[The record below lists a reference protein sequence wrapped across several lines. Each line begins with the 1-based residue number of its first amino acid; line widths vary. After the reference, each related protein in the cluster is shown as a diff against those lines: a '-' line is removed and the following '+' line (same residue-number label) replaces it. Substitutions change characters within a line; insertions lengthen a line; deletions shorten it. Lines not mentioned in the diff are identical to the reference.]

1 MIKLKNFIKN
11 YKTKIITD
19 YLKKNHFFLIFNV
32 FTNKTKDFNK
42 KLAVFRLN
50 NLTKIK
56 MLASVKKIIFF
67 NTVKNSIFL
76 ICFKNKKFFF
86 KDLIKFS
93 FLHFSTINFN
103 TKVYLFTI
111 FKNMNS
117 FHYLQNKLLVF
128 KHLLL
133 YLKFSKQ

>member
-1 MIKLKNFIKN
+1 MTKLKNFIKN

-32 FTNKTKDFNK
+32 FTNKTKNFNK
-42 KLAVFRLN
+42 KFAVFRLN

-56 MLASVKKIIFF
+56 MLVSVKKIIFF
-67 NTVKNSIFL
+67 NNVKNSIFL
-76 ICFKNKKFFF
+76 ICFKNIEFF
-86 KDLIKFS
+86 KNLIKLS
-93 FLHFSTINFN
+93 FLHFSVVNFN

-111 FKNMNS
+111 LKNMNS

-128 KHLLL
+128 KHFIL
-133 YLKFSKQ
+133 YLKLSKQ

>member
-1 MIKLKNFIKN
+1 MTKLKNFIKN

-42 KLAVFRLN
+42 KLTVFRLN

-56 MLASVKKIIFF
+56 MLVSVKKIIFF

-76 ICFKNKKFFF
+76 VCFKNIEFFF
-86 KDLIKFS
+86 KDLNKLS
-93 FLHFSTINFN
+93 FLHFSNVNFN

-111 FKNMNS
+111 FKKMNS
-117 FHYLQNKLLVF
+117 FHYLQNKLLVY
-128 KHLLL
+128 KHFLL
-133 YLKFSKQ
+133 YLKISKQ